1 MVIRKIFVFVLV
13 LAFHVLVLGV
23 VYLSTREP
31 SEDKP
36 IEEAV
41 VETQD
46 DVPTVATE
54 NSGTPQPVAN
64 PVRPPARTQPVQLT
78 SKIHIV
84 ARGDFLGKIA
94 AKYKVS
100 SADIMALNKID
111 NPNKI
116 TPGQKI
122 KIPAK

>member
-1 MVIRKIFVFVLV
+1 MVIRKISVFVLV

-64 PVRPPARTQPVQLT
+64 PVRTPARTQPVQLT
-78 SKIHIV
+78 SKVHIV
-84 ARGDFLGKIA
+84 AKGDFLGKIA

-111 NPNKI
+111 DPNKI
-116 TPGQKI
+116 TLGQKI